1 MLIRLMVVMV
11 VAFSATFACGAGVLT
26 DIFPRQ
32 GWASAYSDSLNPV
45 LAFADTDEAAQFYD
59 LSRNGFGSYADFVGF
74 ADIEFGYPEILLP
87 VHLTEA
93 PHSFDSGD
101 WAFALG
107 LFDES
112 GGLDAYIQMRV
123 AGSSAT
129 VSPLVA
135 PSPGFANPPETQG
148 WIATVI
154 AGGLPELAVS
164 SGLWPS
170 TDVYYEFNRGNA
182 LVFPIVDRPTGPG
195 GYGGSVF
202 PEPTAG
208 LLAVTA
214 LTGLA
219 AGTRRRGC

>member
-1 MLIRLMVVMV
+1 MLIRLMAVVSV
-11 VAFSATFACGAGVLT
+11 TLSATFACGFDSLTYVFPRSGWAGV
-26 DIFPRQ
+26 
-32 GWASAYSDSLNPV
+32 YSDSPNPV

-59 LSRNGFGSYADFVGF
+59 LSRDGFASSADFIGF
-74 ADIEFGYPEILLP
+74 ADGLHGDPGSLLP
-87 VHLTEA
+87 VHLTVA
-93 PHSFDSGD
+93 PHSFDGGD

-112 GGLDAYIQMRV
+112 GGLDAYLQMRV

-135 PSPGFANPPETQG
+135 PAAPDASLPELIANISTSG
-148 WIATVI
+148 
-154 AGGLPELAVS
+154 AGGLPQLAVS

-170 TDVYYEFNRGNA
+170 VDIYYEFDPVNA
-182 LVFPIVDRPTGPG
+182 FVFPIVDRPTGPDDFQ
-195 GYGGSVF
+195 GSVF

-208 LLAVTA
+208 LLAVTS